1 MLLIFKLLMLLSS
14 QDPSKQWLGLNTVIN
29 QGANLTKSADVVAN
43 ATSDP
48 LLPSI
53 QSKSSLQSLLAI
65 AITFVVVAIA
75 IGLWILRPPI
85 DPYTQSVLNLSGD
98 PVQGRSIFV
107 MNCVACHGQWANG
120 KVGPN
125 LHGVSNRKTDARIIH
140 QVVSGET
147 PPMPQFQPSTEDM
160 ADLLS
165 YLKQL

>member
-1 MLLIFKLLMLLSS
+1 LA
-14 QDPSKQWLGLNTVIN
+14 N
-29 QGANLTKSADVVAN
+29 QGLDLKTVTDQGETPIKVTDVAAD
-43 ATSDP
+43 ATLDSSLRSP
-48 LLPSI
+48 A
-53 QSKSSLQSLLAI
+53 SKSSLKISLAI
-65 AITFVVVAIA
+65 VTFLVVAIA
-75 IGLWILRPPI
+75 SLFWLLRPHL
-85 DPYTQSVLNLSGD
+85 DQYTQSVLNLSGD

-125 LHGVSNRKTDARIIH
+125 LHGVSDRKSDARLVQ

-147 PPMPQFQPSTEDM
+147 PPMPQFQPSSQDM

>member
-1 MLLIFKLLMLLSS
+1 M
-14 QDPSKQWLGLNTVIN
+14 IN
-29 QGANLTKSADVVAN
+29 EGVNLTKDTDV
-43 ATSDP
+43 ATQIASEAT
-48 LLPSI
+48 LPSPEA
-53 QSKSSLQSLLAI
+53 KSLQQVVMAI
-65 AITFVVVAIA
+65 AVTVVIVAIA
-75 IGLWILRPPI
+75 ILLWLMRPPL
-85 DPYTQSVLNLSGD
+85 DQYTQSVLNLSGD

-125 LHGVSNRKTDARIIH
+125 LHGVSDRKSDARLVQ

-147 PPMPQFQPSTEDM
+147 PPMPQFQPSPQDM

>member
-1 MLLIFKLLMLLSS
+1 M
-14 QDPSKQWLGLNTVIN
+14 IN
-29 QGANLTKSADVVAN
+29 EGANLIKEKDVLVDKV
-43 ATSDP
+43 SDVSSP
-48 LLPSI
+48 DVEINQISPKI
-53 QSKSSLQSLLAI
+53 QKILAI
-65 AITFVVVAIA
+65 AIALTVVAIA
-75 IGLWILRPPI
+75 LTLWLLRPPL

-120 KVGPN
+120 KVGPS
-125 LHGVSNRKTDARIIH
+125 LHGVSDRKSDARLVQ

-147 PPMPQFQPSTEDM
+147 PPMPQFQPSPQDM

>member
-1 MLLIFKLLMLLSS
+1 MTDITADTELNPMS
-14 QDPSKQWLGLNTVIN
+14 NTVTDPVLIDSEVKSP
-29 QGANLTKSADVVAN
+29 TKM
-43 ATSDP
+43 
-48 LLPSI
+48 I
-53 QSKSSLQSLLAI
+53 AI
-65 AITFVVVAIA
+65 AVILIAILVAVVVW
-75 IGLWILRPPI
+75 LMRPPI
-85 DPYTQSVLNLSGD
+85 DVYTQSVLNLSGN

-125 LHGVSNRKTDARIIH
+125 LHGVSDRKSDAQLIQ

-147 PPMPQFQPSTEDM
+147 PPMPQFQPSSQDM

>member
-1 MLLIFKLLMLLSS
+1 MT
-14 QDPSKQWLGLNTVIN
+14 NE
-29 QGANLTKSADVVAN
+29 GANLTKDTDVVVD
-43 ATSDP
+43 ATSEP
-48 LLPSI
+48 ALRSPEAN
-53 QSKSSLQSLLAI
+53 SLLKTWMAIAVTLIIAAI
-65 AITFVVVAIA
+65 AIT
-75 IGLWILRPPI
+75 LWILRPPL
-85 DPYTQSVLNLSGD
+85 DQYTQSVLNLSGD

-125 LHGVSNRKTDARIIH
+125 LHGVSDRKSDVRLVQ

-147 PPMPQFQPSTEDM
+147 PPMPQFQPSPQDM

>member
-1 MLLIFKLLMLLSS
+1 MS
-14 QDPSKQWLGLNTVIN
+14 NTVTDPVLIDSEVKSP
-29 QGANLTKSADVVAN
+29 TKM
-43 ATSDP
+43 
-48 LLPSI
+48 I
-53 QSKSSLQSLLAI
+53 AI
-65 AITFVVVAIA
+65 AVILIAILVAVVVW
-75 IGLWILRPPI
+75 LMRPPI
-85 DPYTQSVLNLSGD
+85 DVYTQSVLNLSGN

-125 LHGVSNRKTDARIIH
+125 LHGVSDRKSDAQLIQ

-147 PPMPQFQPSTEDM
+147 PPMPQFQPSSQDM

>member
-1 MLLIFKLLMLLSS
+1 M
-14 QDPSKQWLGLNTVIN
+14 
-29 QGANLTKSADVVAN
+29 ADT
-43 ATSDP
+43 TSDATLRSP
-48 LLPSI
+48 DAKLTLQKVLTRSLP
-53 QSKSSLQSLLAI
+53 
-65 AITFVVVAIA
+65 FVIVAIA
-75 IGLWILRPPI
+75 MMFWLLRPQI

-125 LHGVSNRKTDARIIH
+125 LHGVRDRKSDARLVQ

-147 PPMPQFQPSTEDM
+147 PPMPQFQPSPHDM

-165 YLKQL
+165 YLKKL

>member
-1 MLLIFKLLMLLSS
+1 M
-14 QDPSKQWLGLNTVIN
+14 
-29 QGANLTKSADVVAN
+29 TKDADVVADT
-43 ATSDP
+43 TSDQALRSP
-48 LLPSI
+48 ET
-53 QSKSSLQSLLAI
+53 KSSLQTVLAI
-65 AITFVVVAIA
+65 AVTFVIVAIA
-75 IGLWILRPPI
+75 ILLWIFRPPL
-85 DPYTQSVLNLSGD
+85 DQYTQSVLNLSGD

-125 LHGVSNRKTDARIIH
+125 LHGVSYRKSDARLVQ

-147 PPMPQFQPSTEDM
+147 PPMPQFQPSSQDM

>member
-1 MLLIFKLLMLLSS
+1 
-14 QDPSKQWLGLNTVIN
+14 VIN
-29 QGANLTKSADVVAN
+29 EGANLTKDTDVVVDAR
-43 ATSDP
+43 SE
-48 LLPSI
+48 
-53 QSKSSLQSLLAI
+53 QSLRSPEVNSPLKTWMAIAVTFVIVAI
-65 AITFVVVAIA
+65 AIT
-75 IGLWILRPPI
+75 LWILRPPL
-85 DPYTQSVLNLSGD
+85 DQYTQSVLNLSGD

-125 LHGVSNRKTDARIIH
+125 LHGVSDRKSDARLVQ

-147 PPMPQFQPSTEDM
+147 PPMPQFQPSPQDM

>member
-1 MLLIFKLLMLLSS
+1 M
-14 QDPSKQWLGLNTVIN
+14 IN
-29 QGANLTKSADVVAN
+29 QGANLAKSADVVAN
-43 ATSDP
+43 QPSDP

-53 QSKSSLQSLLAI
+53 QAKSSWQNLMAVAL
-65 AITFVVVAIA
+65 TFVVMVA
-75 IGLWILRPPI
+75 IGLWILRPPL
-85 DPYTQSVLNLSGD
+85 DPYVQSVLNLSGS

-125 LHGVSNRKTDARIIH
+125 LHGVSNRKTDVRIIH

-147 PPMPQFQPSTEDM
+147 PPMPQFQPSSQDM

>member
-1 MLLIFKLLMLLSS
+1 
-14 QDPSKQWLGLNTVIN
+14 VIN
-29 QGANLTKSADVVAN
+29 EGANLTKDADVIADVILDKSLDKGLSNSDAN
-43 ATSDP
+43 SP
-48 LLPSI
+48 QPKFI
-53 QSKSSLQSLLAI
+53 AI
-65 AITFVVVAIA
+65 ALFVVSMIVIV
-75 IGLWILRPPI
+75 IWLLRPPL
-85 DPYTQSVLNLSGD
+85 DPYTKSVLELSGD

-125 LHGVSNRKTDARIIH
+125 LHGVSERKSDAKLVQ

-147 PPMPQFQPSTEDM
+147 PPMPQFQPSPQDM

>member
-1 MLLIFKLLMLLSS
+1 MIDEGK
-14 QDPSKQWLGLNTVIN
+14 
-29 QGANLTKSADVVAN
+29 NLTKGAYAVADK
-43 ATSDP
+43 TSEPVLDAVMIAPENQSP
-48 LLPSI
+48 LKAVMVFVFAIIAALV
-53 QSKSSLQSLLAI
+53 SLVFWLTHPQ
-65 AITFVVVAIA
+65 
-75 IGLWILRPPI
+75 I
-85 DPYTQSVLNLSGD
+85 DQYTQSVLNLSGD

-125 LHGVSNRKTDARIIH
+125 LHGVSDRKSDARLVQ

-147 PPMPQFQPSTEDM
+147 PPMPQFQPSPQDM

>member
-1 MLLIFKLLMLLSS
+1 LA
-14 QDPSKQWLGLNTVIN
+14 N
-29 QGANLTKSADVVAN
+29 QGLDLKAVTDQGENLIKDADVA
-43 ATSDP
+43 ADAPSDSSSRSP
-48 LLPSI
+48 EP
-53 QSKSSLQSLLAI
+53 KSSLKIGI
-65 AITFVVVAIA
+65 AVITFVIVAIA
-75 IGLWILRPPI
+75 SFYWLLRPPL
-85 DPYTQSVLNLSGD
+85 DQYSQSVLKLSGD

-125 LHGVSNRKTDARIIH
+125 LHGVSDRKSDARLIQ

-147 PPMPQFQPSTEDM
+147 PPMPQFQPSSQDM

>member
-1 MLLIFKLLMLLSS
+1 LA
-14 QDPSKQWLGLNTVIN
+14 DQWLGLTTVIN
-29 QGANLTKSADVVAN
+29 EGVNLTKDTDGLVDKP
-43 ATSDP
+43 SDRSLLTTEARSP
-48 LLPSI
+48 LRTD
-53 QSKSSLQSLLAI
+53 LAI
-65 AITFVVVAIA
+65 AITFVIVAVAVV
-75 IGLWILRPPI
+75 LWLLRPPL

-107 MNCVACHGQWANG
+107 MNCVACHGEWANG

-125 LHGVSNRKTDARIIH
+125 LHGVSERKSDAKLVH

-147 PPMPQFQPSTEDM
+147 PPMPQFQPNPQDM